1 MFIVFLRRW
10 WPSLLTVAVIL
21 YATLFP
27 DQVWPDE
34 GTQIPYIDKLIH
46 AVMFGGL
53 AGAFAFDYARKKPRR
68 RPGLGIMALCCLVSL
83 AFGGVIEVLQTAMHL
98 GRSAEWLDFLA
109 DFTGVAVAFV
119 SAPAAVSAVLGI
131 RK

>member
-1 MFIVFLRRW
+1 MFTDFLRRW
-10 WPSLLTVAVIL
+10 WPSLLTLLVIL

-27 DQVWPDE
+27 DPVWPDN
-34 GTQIPYIDKLIH
+34 GPQIPYIDKLIH

-68 RPGLGIMALCCLVSL
+68 RPGLRTMAICCLVS
-83 AFGGVIEVLQTAMHL
+83 FVIGGVLEVLQTAMHL
-98 GRSAEWLDFLA
+98 GRSAEWLDLLA